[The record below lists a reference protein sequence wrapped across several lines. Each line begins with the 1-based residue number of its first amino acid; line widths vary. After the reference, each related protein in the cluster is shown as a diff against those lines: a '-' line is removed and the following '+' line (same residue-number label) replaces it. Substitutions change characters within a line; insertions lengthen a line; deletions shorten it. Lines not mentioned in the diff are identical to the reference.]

1 MSTHSRMHSASKIL
15 CSNGIH
21 KDRSH
26 SVRAYRGWRLFRCPR
41 RLRVTI
47 HVLVFTHRQHRKPEV
62 AWTVI
67 SCLEPETNEVSQY
80 GCRDHLHRPS
90 RRCVDNIAGITNRFP
105 QGNPMLQ
112 IANQSSTVRYK
123 ENSRH
128 LPQSF
133 LTALRLVSSGIARA
147 LLQQLVTPP
156 RPYSPLLLE
165 RVPLVA
171 PGSSGRSK
179 ERGL

>member
-26 SVRAYRGWRLFRCPR
+26 SVRAYRGWRPFRCPR

-47 HVLVFTHRQHRKPEV
+47 HVLVFSRRQRRKPEV
-62 AWTVI
+62 AWTVM
-67 SCLEPETNEVSQY
+67 SSFEGETNEVPRH
-80 GCRDHLHRPS
+80 GCRDSLHRPS
-90 RRCVDNIAGITNRFP
+90 RRCVENIAKTTNRFP
-105 QGNPMLQ
+105 QGAPMLQ
-112 IANQSSTVRYK
+112 IANQASTARYK

-128 LPQSF
+128 LHQSF
-133 LTALRLVSSGIARA
+133 LTALRPVSSGIARA
-147 LLQQLVTPP
+147 LLQRLMIPP
-156 RPYSPLLLE
+156 CSYWPLLLE

-171 PGSSGRSK
+171 PGSSGR
-179 ERGL
+179 